1 MQNIAS
7 TQKRMGAFVIDEII
21 ISLLFFAIF
30 FDQIDSL
37 LAPEITSLFMDKDL
51 LIISP
56 EMIQHIS
63 EKTTLFIKENL
74 LVFIAIKIMY
84 HTFLIWNNGMTVG
97 KYIMKIRVVS
107 EENGANLNFVR
118 SLLRA
123 VVRIFSEVIFY
134 IGFILAF
141 FSPKVQT
148 LHDKIAGAIVIDA

>member
-7 TQKRMGAFVIDEII
+7 AQKRTGAFVIDDIV
-21 ISLLFFAIF
+21 ISFLIFGIFYEQIMILTTPEAIMLFLE
-30 FDQIDSL
+30 Q
-37 LAPEITSLFMDKDL
+37 
-51 LIISP
+51 
-56 EMIQHIS
+56 
-63 EKTTLFIKENL
+63 
-74 LVFIAIKIMY
+74 VFIPITLLKIAY

-107 EENGANLNFVR
+107 ENDGANLNFVR

-148 LHDKIAGAIVIDA
+148 LHDKISGAVVIDA

>member
-7 TQKRMGAFVIDEII
+7 TQKRMGAFVIDDIV
-21 ISLLFFAIF
+21 ISFLIFAIF
-30 FDQIDSL
+30 YNQIMTL
-37 LAPEITSLFMDKDL
+37 TTPEAIMLFM
-51 LIISP
+51 
-56 EMIQHIS
+56 EQ
-63 EKTTLFIKENL
+63 
-74 LVFIAIKIMY
+74 VFIPITLLKIAY
-84 HTFLIWNNGMTVG
+84 HTFLVWNNGMTVG

-107 EENGANLNFVR
+107 EEDGTNLNFVR

>member
-7 TQKRMGAFVIDEII
+7 AQKRTGAFVIDDIV
-21 ISLLFFAIF
+21 ISFLIFGIFYEQIMILTTPEAIMLFLE
-30 FDQIDSL
+30 Q
-37 LAPEITSLFMDKDL
+37 
-51 LIISP
+51 
-56 EMIQHIS
+56 
-63 EKTTLFIKENL
+63 
-74 LVFIAIKIMY
+74 VFIPITLLKIAY
-84 HTFLIWNNGMTVG
+84 HTFLVWNNGMTVG

-107 EENGANLNFVR
+107 ENDGANLNFVR

-148 LHDKIAGAIVIDA
+148 LHDKISGAVVIDA

>member
-7 TQKRMGAFVIDEII
+7 AQKRTGAFVIDDIV
-21 ISLLFFAIF
+21 ISFLIFAIF
-30 FDQIDSL
+30 YEQIMTL
-37 LAPEITSLFMDKDL
+37 TTPEAIMLFM
-51 LIISP
+51 
-56 EMIQHIS
+56 EQ
-63 EKTTLFIKENL
+63 
-74 LVFIAIKIMY
+74 VFIPITLLKIAY
-84 HTFLIWNNGMTVG
+84 HTFLVWNNGMTVG

>member
-7 TQKRMGAFVIDEII
+7 TQKRIGAFVIDDIV
-21 ISLLFFAIF
+21 ISFLIFAIF
-30 FDQIDSL
+30 YNQIMTL
-37 LAPEITSLFMDKDL
+37 TTPEAIMLFM
-51 LIISP
+51 
-56 EMIQHIS
+56 QQ
-63 EKTTLFIKENL
+63 
-74 LVFIAIKIMY
+74 VFISITLLKIAY
-84 HTFLIWNNGMTVG
+84 HTFLVWNNGMTVG

-107 EENGANLNFVR
+107 EEDGANLNFVR

>member
-7 TQKRMGAFVIDEII
+7 TQKRMGAFVIDDIV
-21 ISLLFFAIF
+21 ISFLIFAIF
-30 FDQIDSL
+30 YEQIMTL
-37 LAPEITSLFMDKDL
+37 TTPEAIMLFM
-51 LIISP
+51 
-56 EMIQHIS
+56 QQ
-63 EKTTLFIKENL
+63 
-74 LVFIAIKIMY
+74 VFIPITLLKIAY
-84 HTFLIWNNGMTVG
+84 HAFLVWNNGMTVG

-107 EENGANLNFVR
+107 EENGTNLNFVR

>member
-7 TQKRMGAFVIDEII
+7 TQKRMGAFVIDDIV
-21 ISLLFFAIF
+21 ISFLIFAIF
-30 FDQIDSL
+30 YNQIMTL
-37 LAPEITSLFMDKDL
+37 TTPEAIMLFM
-51 LIISP
+51 
-56 EMIQHIS
+56 EQ
-63 EKTTLFIKENL
+63 
-74 LVFIAIKIMY
+74 VFISITLLKIAY
-84 HTFLIWNNGMTVG
+84 HTFLVWNNGMTVG

-107 EENGANLNFVR
+107 EEDGTNLNFVR

-148 LHDKIAGAIVIDA
+148 LHDKIVGAIVIDA